1 MRRFLAIV
9 ALSVSAVLDVLTGWL
24 VVVTAQALRRP
35 VLSGTSGSV
44 GLSLGF
50 AAASFICAILITAT
64 AVALLQGRP
73 YGGAWIG
80 GLTIT
85 CVLLAGCGYEAIALG
100 DS

>member
-1 MRRFLAIV
+1 MRRFLAMV

-24 VVVTAQALRRP
+24 VLVTVQALRRP

-44 GLSLGF
+44 ALSLGF
-50 AAASFICAILITAT
+50 AAASFFSAILITAT

-73 YGGAWIG
+73 YGGAWSVG
-80 GLTIT
+80 FAIT
-85 CVLLAGCGYEAIALG
+85 WVLLAGYGYEAIALG